1 MSFRGKPSQQ
11 GGRRLRR
18 FSVFTSPPPSVY
30 GGLSVF
36 ICLSSSTG
44 PPRMSPKSQ
53 RTPRA
58 HRVPPCRTTGVP
70 PGVDLISHNAPG
82 EVPVTPPTRS
92 SSSGGTWSSVVSGGK
107 IVLSFL
113 FFFLFLYSL
122 CVFIFI
128 HFQPYEHFSTSLRSP
143 RNISAKEIG
152 LYDLAPAQ
160 CFEGPCCERPQKVF
174 HQYFPPFI
182 VYAPYSMM
190 SANPY
195 LPFNVG
201 Q

>member
-1 MSFRGKPSQQ
+1 MSFRGKPSWQ
-11 GGRRLRR
+11 GGRRLRL
-18 FSVFTSPPPSVY
+18 FIVFASPPPSLY
-30 GGLSVF
+30 GVLSVF

-92 SSSGGTWSSVVSGGK
+92 SSSGGTWSSVVSGGR

-113 FFFLFLYSL
+113 FFLFISL
-122 CVFIFI
+122 LFMCFYFDTFPNFSYYYIYIYITFSYYYI
-128 HFQPYEHFSTSLRSP
+128 CKGHRKLWFSTT
-143 RNISAKEIG
+143 
-152 LYDLAPAQ
+152 
-160 CFEGPCCERPQKVF
+160 CFEGPWILVKGHKKYLINIF
-174 HQYFPPFI
+174 HLLL
-182 VYAPYSMM
+182 V
-190 SANPY
+190 
-195 LPFNVG
+195 
-201 Q
+201 

>member
-1 MSFRGKPSQQ
+1 MQRFGVFKSFCKTQMSFRGKPSQQ
-11 GGRRLRR
+11 DGRRLRM
-18 FSVFTSPPPSVY
+18 FSLSPPPSVY
-30 GGLSVF
+30 GDVSVF

-107 IVLSFL
+107 IVLSLL
-113 FFFLFLYSL
+113 FSFYFFSL
-122 CVFIFI
+122 CV
-128 HFQPYEHFSTSLRSP
+128 
-143 RNISAKEIG
+143 
-152 LYDLAPAQ
+152 
-160 CFEGPCCERPQKVF
+160 CF
-174 HQYFPPFI
+174 YFDTFLT
-182 VYAPYSMM
+182 VWAFF
-190 SANPY
+190 
-195 LPFNVG
+195 LLH
-201 Q
+201 